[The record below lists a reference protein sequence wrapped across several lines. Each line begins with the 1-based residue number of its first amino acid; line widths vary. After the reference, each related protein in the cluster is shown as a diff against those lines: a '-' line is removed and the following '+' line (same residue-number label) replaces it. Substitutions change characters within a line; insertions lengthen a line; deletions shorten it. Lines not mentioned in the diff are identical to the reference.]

1 MIMQPRKLCKL
12 LKSILKNNLLVV
24 LSIVLIHPITA
35 QQKFNAGVIVGLN
48 GSQLSGDTYSGY
60 NQPGIYGGLFV
71 QTTLSN
77 EMQLN
82 FDVAFSQKGSRH
94 NPRPEKGDF
103 SQYYLRLNY
112 IEIPVYLSIPIK
124 KIDKISAEVGV
135 CYATLLDYFEEV
147 NYFNQHKVRP
157 FKKTEFSGFIGL
169 GYQLNSTFKL
179 HIRANN
185 SILPIRNHQSG
196 TAFRLN
202 RGQYSSLLCFALS
215 YQFGK
220 E

>member
-1 MIMQPRKLCKL
+1 MQPKKYCKL
-12 LKSILKNNLLVV
+12 LNNIWKSNLLILHFIFFV
-24 LSIVLIHPITA
+24 SAISA
-35 QQKFNAGVIVGLN
+35 QQKFKAGVIVGLN

-77 EMQLN
+77 EIQLN
-82 FDVAFSQKGSRH
+82 FDIAFSQKGSRH

-112 IEIPVYLSIPIK
+112 IEIPVYVSIPIK
-124 KIDKISAEVGV
+124 KIDKISLELGL

-147 NYFNQHKVRP
+147 NYFNQLKVRP

-169 GYQLNSTFKL
+169 GYQLNSNFKL

-185 SILPIRNHQSG
+185 SILPVRNHQSG